1 MALPRNLINQRIP
14 FQLGAR
20 PTGSASTFGN
30 PTGTFDFAFGGIPF
44 LSAAGTSNYQYG
56 APRALARATAQFKR
70 DQFDASPEP
79 GEQSLTGWWLRSQS
93 SFHNGSGLRFEDP
106 TLEENRFR
114 FESSSG
120 VNVWTPGQ
128 VSLLKTTTV
137 RQAGTTPSL
146 CHGAVDGTT
155 DIVLFASASN
165 LYRVTSGAS
174 AAVTWGGSGNILS
187 LTDDGSSYY
196 AANATSIFKGTLA
209 GGAGAALWN
218 TGNASVV
225 LGWVKQR
232 LMAGIGNK
240 IYELAGGS
248 PPALPTTATY
258 THPNANWVWTAFAEG
273 PNAIYAAGYAGGR
286 SVILRIDVNTSGA
299 LPTLTQ
305 ASTVAE
311 MPTGEI
317 IYSLRGHTG
326 TYLGIG
332 TSNGVRVAQI
342 GSSGLLEVGPL
353 IPTPQPVKALTA
365 LSDAFY
371 AGYTSGFTDGS
382 GLLRV
387 ALTNP
392 LQSNL
397 YPYAS
402 DLNAHVAGAV
412 TGVCVRGASGVL
424 AFAVDGQGLYE
435 SHATDLEPTGT
446 LTTNRIRYSTLWPK
460 LFKRI
465 SLRAVPPYDGTIG
478 VSTVDQSGT
487 LVTLAT
493 VAPSMSPN
501 DDLGIAAPGSPQ
513 QYIQLVF
520 QLNRSIASNLLGPN
534 LGGYQLKALPGGPRP
549 RQLTIPVQCFNFEKD
564 RAGTPVGYEGWASD
578 RLTAMEAADSAGD
591 LITFQDLVSGTSQVV
606 LIEQLEFT
614 QTAPPGPDEGLG
626 GVLLIQCR
634 TID

>member
-1 MALPRNLINQRIP
+1 MPIHNYINSRLP
-14 FQLGAR
+14 FQLGFR
-20 PTGSASTFGN
+20 PTSSAAQSAN
-30 PTGTFDFAFGGIPF
+30 PTGAYDFAFGGIPF

-56 APRALARATAQFKR
+56 APRALTRATAQYKR
-70 DQFDASPEP
+70 DQIDQSAEP

-93 SFHNGSGLRFEDP
+93 SFHNGQGLRFEDP
-106 TLEENRFR
+106 TLEESRTR
-114 FESSSG
+114 FESSAG

-128 VSLLKTTTV
+128 VSLLKATTV
-137 RQAGTTPSL
+137 RQAGGSPSL

-155 DIVLFASASN
+155 DIVLYASAAN
-165 LYRVTSGAS
+165 LYRVTSAAS

-196 AANATSIFKGTLA
+196 AANATSIYKGTLA

-218 TGNASVV
+218 TGSSAVV
-225 LGWVKQR
+225 ISWAKQR

-240 IYELAGGS
+240 IYELAGGT
-248 PPALPTTATY
+248 PPTLPTTATY
-258 THPNANWVWTAFAEG
+258 THPNSAWVWTAFAEG

-286 SVILRIDVNTSGA
+286 SVVLRIDVSTAGA

-317 IYSLRGHTG
+317 IYALSGYTG

-332 TSNGVRVAQI
+332 TSKGVRVAQLATN
-342 GSSGLLEVGPL
+342 GFLEVGPL
-353 IPTPQPVKALTA
+353 IPTPQPVKALTG

-371 AGYTSGFTDGS
+371 AAYSGGFTDGS

-387 ALTNP
+387 SLTNQ

-397 YPYAS
+397 YPSAL
-402 DLNAHVAGAV
+402 DLNSHVAGTV
-412 TGVCVRGASGVL
+412 TGVCVRGASGVV

-435 SHATDLEPTGT
+435 PHATDLEATGT
-446 LTTNRIRYSTLWPK
+446 LVTPRIRYSTLWPK
-460 LFKRI
+460 LFKRL

-478 VSTVDQSGT
+478 VSTIDQSGT
-487 LVTLAT
+487 QVSLAT
-493 VAPSMSPN
+493 VSPSMNPN
-501 DDLGIAAPGSPQ
+501 EDLGITAPASPQ
-513 QYIQLVF
+513 QYIQLAF
-520 QLNRSIASNLLGPN
+520 QLNRSVASNLLGPT
-534 LGGYQLKALPGGPRP
+534 LAGYQLKAIPGGPRP
-549 RQLTIPVQCFNFEKD
+549 RQLTIPVLCFNFEKD
-564 RAGTPVGYEGWASD
+564 RSGTPVGYEGWASD

-606 LIEQLEFT
+606 IIEQLEFT
-614 QTAPPGPDEGLG
+614 QIAPPGPDEGLG

-634 TID
+634 TVD